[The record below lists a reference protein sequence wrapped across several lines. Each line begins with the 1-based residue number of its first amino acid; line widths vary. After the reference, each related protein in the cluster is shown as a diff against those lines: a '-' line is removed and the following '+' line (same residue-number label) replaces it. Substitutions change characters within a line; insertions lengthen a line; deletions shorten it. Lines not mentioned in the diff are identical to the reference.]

1 LPPRRCDDTWP
12 ASHWR
17 TSSATRAIDHQA
29 ADGTGIGL
37 SVGVV
42 DVVLL
47 IFPSFLVVILFVGV
61 FLIVRAFDDQRVVFF
76 LVVLAFVLIFVF
88 VLEFLVIVLGFVFV
102 GGGGSVLLVE
112 EVEVFEC
119 QVAGGFH
126 GASPW

>member
-17 TSSATRAIDHQA
+17 TSSATRATDHQTA
-29 ADGTGIGL
+29 HGIRIGL

-47 IFPSFLVVILFVGV
+47 VFTGFVLIIIVIIF
-61 FLIVRAFDDQRVVFF
+61 AFDDQRVVFF

-88 VLEFLVIVLGFVFV
+88 VLEFLVIVLGLVFV

>member
-47 IFPSFLVVILFVGV
+47 VFTGFVLIIIVIIF
-61 FLIVRAFDDQRVVFF
+61 AFDHQRVVFF
-76 LVVLAFVLIFVF
+76 VVVLAFVLIFVF
-88 VLEFLVIVLGFVFV
+88 VLEFLVIVLGMVFD
-102 GGGGSVLLVE
+102 GGGGSVLLV
-112 EVEVFEC
+112 
-119 QVAGGFH
+119 
-126 GASPW
+126 

>member
-17 TSSATRAIDHQA
+17 TSSARRATDHQT
-29 ADGTGIGL
+29 ADGIRIGL

-47 IFPSFLVVILFVGV
+47 VFTGFVLIIIVIIF
-61 FLIVRAFDDQRVVFF
+61 AFDDQRVVFF
-76 LVVLAFVLIFVF
+76 LVVLAFGLIFVF
-88 VLEFLVIVLGFVFV
+88 VLEFLVIILGFILI
-102 GGGGSVLLVE
+102 GGGGGVLLVE

-126 GASPW
+126 GASPS

>member
-17 TSSATRAIDHQA
+17 TSSATRATDHQT
-29 ADGTGIGL
+29 ADGIRVGL

-88 VLEFLVIVLGFVFV
+88 VLEFIVLGFVLV
-102 GGGGSVLLVE
+102 GGGRSVLLVE